1 MDARVLFARCLVC
14 TAIMLAAWTNGYAQS
29 SAQPT
34 AAQPTASQSA
44 APLKPEELEQ
54 LAAPVAL
61 YPDPLLAQV
70 LMAATY
76 PLEVVTADRWLTEN
90 KNLKPEELKAQAEK
104 KGWDK
109 SVVALVATPEV
120 LKMMSEKLDWTQQ
133 IGDALLAQQADLMD
147 AVQRLRSKAKAQ
159 NKLETTKQQIVS
171 TKQEQGKE
179 LIVIEPAEPETIYV
193 PYYDPAVVY
202 GAWPFAAYP
211 PYFFPWPGYIGRGI
225 IAAGIGFGAG
235 YALGRW
241 TSGGNYWGGSFNW
254 GNNNININR
263 PVNINNARVTNFDHN
278 PAHRHGVK
286 YRDQNVQQKFA
297 NRPGGDANQRLDF
310 RGRDGQQV
318 VRPDQGGPD
327 RDRPGGDR
335 PDAGRPGGDRPG
347 GDRPGAGQR
356 PGGDRPSG
364 GDRPQAGQRPA
375 GGGPQAGQRPAGGGP
390 QAGQRPA
397 GGGPQAGQ
405 RPAGGGPQSGQR
417 PSGPRGGGGDAFSGI
432 DRGGGAARAQ
442 AARGQA
448 SFSGG
453 GGGGGR
459 VAAGGGGGRG
469 GGGRGGGGG
478 GRRSDVALKHDVMLL
493 GHLDNGL
500 GYYRFS
506 YHGSDRAYVGVMAQE
521 VQAVMPAAIVRGRDG
536 YLRVHYDK
544 LGVRFQTY
552 EQWIAAGARVPAGV
566 HTSR

>member
-1 MDARVLFARCLVC
+1 M
-14 TAIMLAAWTNGYAQS
+14 
-29 SAQPT
+29 
-34 AAQPTASQSA
+34 
-44 APLKPEELEQ
+44 KPEQLEQ
-54 LAAPVAL
+54 LAAPIAL

-76 PLEVVTADRWLTEN
+76 PLEVVAAERWVTAN
-90 KNLKPEELKAQAEK
+90 KNLKPDELKAQADK
-104 KGWDK
+104 KNWDE

-120 LKMMSEKLDWTQQ
+120 LKMMSDKLDWTQQ

-147 AVQRLRSKAKAQ
+147 AVQRLRARAKAQ
-159 NKLETTKQQIVS
+159 NKLETTKQQKVS
-171 TKQEQGKE
+171 TKQEQAKE
-179 LIVIEPAEPETIYV
+179 IIVIEPAEPEMIYV
-193 PYYDPAVVY
+193 PNYDPAVVY
-202 GAWPFAAYP
+202 GAWPFAEFP
-211 PYFFPWPGYIGRGI
+211 PYFFPWPGYITRELIAGGI
-225 IAAGIGFGAG
+225 AFGVG
-235 YALGRW
+235 YAVGRW

-263 PVNINNARVTNFDHN
+263 PVNINHDPRVNHFSHN

-335 PDAGRPGGDRPG
+335 ANIGDRPGGGDRPSAGQRPGG

-356 PGGDRPSG
+356 PGDRPG
-364 GDRPQAGQRPA
+364 AGQRPA
-375 GGGPQAGQRPAGGGP
+375 GGNRQNARSASERRPPAGRSASG
-390 QAGQRPA
+390 RPTRRWRRRFRWD
-397 GGGPQAGQ
+397 
-405 RPAGGGPQSGQR
+405 RPRRCNRTGASGAR
-417 PSGPRGGGGDAFSGI
+417 PRQFRRRWRRRFA
-432 DRGGGAARAQ
+432 
-442 AARGQA
+442 
-448 SFSGG
+448 GG
-453 GGGGGR
+453 GGGGFR
-459 VAAGGGGGRG
+459 GGGGGGFR
-469 GGGRGGGGG
+469 GGGG

-544 LGVRFQTY
+544 LGVEFKTY

-566 HTSR
+566 RASW